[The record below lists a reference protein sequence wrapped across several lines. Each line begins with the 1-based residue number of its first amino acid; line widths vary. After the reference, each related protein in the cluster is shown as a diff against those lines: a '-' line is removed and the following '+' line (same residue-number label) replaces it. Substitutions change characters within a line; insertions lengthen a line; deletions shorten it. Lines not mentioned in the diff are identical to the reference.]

1 MRYKLPLS
9 KVANINDFSSFD
21 LQSTVEFY
29 FPHYSNKVLGDNLN
43 SQFCNRKAWEIF
55 MAIYS
60 FDRFKLLGK
69 DKEFLGI
76 GAAKEETISILSQHV
91 KRVFATDIYLDQGV
105 WSEWHDRQMLINPRS
120 QMDSNYY
127 HQRVVWQ
134 HVDGR
139 ELPYEDNSFD
149 GIFSCSS
156 IEHFGNE
163 EEIRQALEEAHRVL
177 KPGGVAA
184 ISSEYKIE
192 GDGDGFDHVQ
202 LFDKERLQRV
212 WLDGI
217 GWEAQDFLDDKLDDT
232 EFVDFERSIFDSAYR
247 DNLHYNIKLDNN
259 KYKWTSVH
267 LTLVKQ

>member
-1 MRYKLPLS
+1 
-9 KVANINDFSSFD
+9 
-21 LQSTVEFY
+21 
-29 FPHYSNKVLGDNLN
+29 
-43 SQFCNRKAWEIF
+43 

-60 FDRFKLLGK
+60 FDHFKLFNS

-76 GAAKEETISILSQHV
+76 GAGKEETISILSQYA

-105 WSEWHDRQMLINPRS
+105 WSSWHDRTLLIDPRS
-120 QMDSNYY
+120 QMDSNYN
-127 HQRVVWQ
+127 HRRVVWQ

-163 EEIRQALEEAHRVL
+163 ADIRKAIEEVHRVL

-184 ISSEYKIE
+184 VSSEYKIE
-192 GDGDGFDHVQ
+192 GSGDGFGNVQ
-202 LFDKERLQRV
+202 LFDRARLERV

-217 GWEAQDFLDDKLDDT
+217 GWEVQDFLDEKLDDT
-232 EFVDFERSIFDSAYR
+232 AYIDFQKAVNDSDYAATPR
-247 DNLHYNIKLDNN
+247 FHIKLDNGQ
-259 KYKWTSVH
+259 YKWTSVH
-267 LTLVKQ
+267 LTFIKQ